1 MNYYLKCFLNRD
13 YSTYNLQTN
22 FLEKFGYHKIT
33 QGKDPRKD
41 LELEQLGYFRIPYT
55 INDLNIKNKF
65 EIERHSEARRKVK
78 IIVVDDQEFMPLV
91 SLRDS
96 YHYDIKQ
103 NGTIDDPYMVAE
115 YDIILCDN
123 QGVAVKLSPKNGGAT
138 LIKEIKKN
146 YPNKSVIAYT
156 ASSFN
161 PKVSDDWVSILD
173 DFIEKRFDLKY
184 QWRLT
189 RTALLEKGLSIVE
202 VAKLEAEY
210 VNAVNNKS
218 LPSLKDSYSNSE
230 FPGSEIIV
238 NLLNITSS
246 AITFLQSIGV
256 V

>member
-1 MNYYLKCFLNRD
+1 M
-13 YSTYNLQTN
+13 

-161 PKVSDDWVSILD
+161 PKVSDYLDYADKRMGKSSPIDDWVSILD

>member
-1 MNYYLKCFLNRD
+1 M
-13 YSTYNLQTN
+13 

-41 LELEQLGYFRIPYT
+41 LELERLGYFRIPYT
-55 INDLNIKNKF
+55 INDLRIKDKF

-78 IIVVDDQEFMPLV
+78 IIVVDDQEFTPLG

-161 PKVSDDWVSILD
+161 PKVSDFLDYADKRMGKSSPIDDWVSILD

-184 QWRLT
+184 QWKLT
-189 RTALLEKGLSIVE
+189 RTALLEKGLSIVD

-210 VNAVNNKS
+210 VNAVNNQS

-230 FPGSEIIV
+230 LPGSEIII

>member
-1 MNYYLKCFLNRD
+1 M
-13 YSTYNLQTN
+13 

-161 PKVSDDWVSILD
+161 PKVSDYLDYADKRMGKSSPIDDWVSILD

-218 LPSLKDSYSNSE
+218 LSSLKDSYSNSE